1 MGGISSS
8 TIQHNQNQSAA
19 IFSGNLSTANNGGFA
34 SVRAVVRFECPIGFA
49 QKEKQQMYCLP
60 CIPGKK
66 QADKGK
72 DKCDDCSKGQFQ
84 RSIKGTTCLNCTEGL
99 EKNKPQMPKLIH
111 FKASPSCEEGLTFPL
126 KPHTPTQ
133 TEVVLTNSTDEY
145 VA

>member
-1 MGGISSS
+1 MLGDRSCGKEDMFKGFGGCVLCCSSGVFLS
-8 TIQHNQNQSAA
+8 SVLCACLQQQVLATKCVTL
-19 IFSGNLSTANNGGFA
+19 IFPSPA
-34 SVRAVVRFECPIGFA
+34 S
-49 QKEKQQMYCLP
+49 QK
-60 CIPGKK
+60 IN
-66 QADKGK
+66 A
-72 DKCDDCSKGQFQ
+72 
-84 RSIKGTTCLNCTEGL
+84 TGL

>member
-1 MGGISSS
+1 MLGDRSCGKEDMFKGFGGCVLCCSSGVFLS
-8 TIQHNQNQSAA
+8 SVLCACLQQHNRLLQR
-19 IFSGNLSTANNGGFA
+19 FSLLRLYKINAT
-34 SVRAVVRFECPIGFA
+34 
-49 QKEKQQMYCLP
+49 
-60 CIPGKK
+60 
-66 QADKGK
+66 
-72 DKCDDCSKGQFQ
+72 
-84 RSIKGTTCLNCTEGL
+84 GL